1 MYSASHANPL
11 SSISNGQLTPMSRAP
26 SKKSAIKERVAQPA
40 LVWKLNGAV
49 PMRKELNWITVE
61 SFCGKRDQNYVH

>member
-1 MYSASHANPL
+1 
-11 SSISNGQLTPMSRAP
+11 MSRAP